1 MSGRV
6 LPFFGGPNIEHSG
19 GPNIEHSGGP
29 NIEHSGQAVSST

>member
-19 GPNIEHSGGP
+19 GPNIEHSG
-29 NIEHSGQAVSST
+29 QAVSST